1 MKTISTLNQKSG
13 AGNSAHLE
21 KQSLDID
28 RWTIRRNRKI
38 EKKEEYQI
46 SSSVNEG
53 ILEII
58 LTGEVIESDAEK
70 ISNEVIAIIE
80 ENNIENVLADVRDI
94 KGRFFTE
101 AFSFVRHY
109 PPDICRIKVAVVDIP
124 QNANF
129 QSFHEITAKKSGVS
143 FKYFTN
149 KNAARDW
156 LKSNQRK

>member
-1 MKTISTLNQKSG
+1 M
-13 AGNSAHLE
+13 
-21 KQSLDID
+21 
-28 RWTIRRNRKI
+28 

-58 LTGEVIESDAEK
+58 LTGEVIESAAEK
-70 ISNEVIAIIE
+70 ITNEVTTVIM
-80 ENNIENVLADVRDI
+80 ENSVENVLADIRAI

-101 AFSFVRHY
+101 AFFNVRNY
-109 PPDICRIKVAVVDIP
+109 PPDIYRLKVAIMDIP

-129 QSFHEITAKKSGVS
+129 QSFHEITAKKAGVS

-149 KNAARDW
+149 NDAARDW
-156 LKSNQRK
+156 LKSKEKE

>member
-1 MKTISTLNQKSG
+1 M
-13 AGNSAHLE
+13 
-21 KQSLDID
+21 
-28 RWTIRRNRKI
+28 
-38 EKKEEYQI
+38 EKKAEYQI

-70 ISNEVIAIIE
+70 ITNEVTAIIK
-80 ENNIENVLADVRDI
+80 ENSIDNVLADVRAI

-101 AFSFVRHY
+101 AFFCVGNY
-109 PPDICRIKVAVVDIP
+109 PPEIYKIKVAIVDIL

-149 KNAARDW
+149 KDAARGW
-156 LKSNQRK
+156 LKSKERE

>member
-1 MKTISTLNQKSG
+1 M
-13 AGNSAHLE
+13 
-21 KQSLDID
+21 
-28 RWTIRRNRKI
+28 
-38 EKKEEYQI
+38 EKKAEYQI

-58 LTGEVIESDAEK
+58 LTGEVLESATEK
-70 ISNEVIAIIE
+70 ISNEVIAIIKQ
-80 ENNIENVLADVRDI
+80 NSVENVLADVRAI

-101 AFSFVRHY
+101 AFFCFGNY
-109 PPDICRIKVAVVDIP
+109 PPEIYRIKVAIVDIP

-149 KNAARDW
+149 NNAARDW
-156 LKSNQRK
+156 LKSKQRE